1 MKRIDTRLEQ
11 LESKAAARSMPRH
24 FCNCPPEIITKP
36 AVTADKLPQEQ
47 NTATRRATAG
57 TCHRCGG
64 VFTKEHPAPPTVILQ
79 PVKARK
85 APEQ

>member
-11 LESKAAARSMPRH
+11 LESKAAARSTPRH
-24 FCNCPPEIITKP
+24 YCTCPPEIIIKP
-36 AVTADKLPQEQ
+36 AVSVDELPQEQ
-47 NTATRRATAG
+47 TDTPRRATG
-57 TCHRCGG
+57 TCHKCGG
-64 VFTKEHPAPPTVILQ
+64 IFSKEHPAPPTVILQ